1 MSQNHNDFSEHSTYS
16 ERVTERFVGKDVS
29 ATPATVRV
37 LQAVAIVGTILTY
50 LDTYLLTDRRGWIS
64 ILLGAF
70 LCFFICRFVVRGLG
84 ARNGTARMIGFICA
98 IFSVIGG
105 GLGLVLALSNPY
117 TFADIAVASSY
128 LVLGLA
134 WFVFDYQR
142 PSKQHFGSQLK
153 Q

>member
-70 LCFFICRFVVRGLG
+70 LCFFYLQVCRARFGRPQRYRAHDWLYLRDILCHRWWLG
-84 ARNGTARMIGFICA
+84 VGAG
-98 IFSVIGG
+98 
-105 GLGLVLALSNPY
+105 
-117 TFADIAVASSY
+117 AV
-128 LVLGLA
+128 
-134 WFVFDYQR
+134 
-142 PSKQHFGSQLK
+142 
-153 Q
+153 

>member
-16 ERVTERFVGKDVS
+16 ERVTERFVCKDVS

-70 LCFFICRFVVRGLG
+70 LCFFYLQVCRARFGRPQRYRAHDWLYLRDILCHRWWLG
-84 ARNGTARMIGFICA
+84 VGAG
-98 IFSVIGG
+98 
-105 GLGLVLALSNPY
+105 
-117 TFADIAVASSY
+117 AV
-128 LVLGLA
+128 
-134 WFVFDYQR
+134 
-142 PSKQHFGSQLK
+142 
-153 Q
+153 